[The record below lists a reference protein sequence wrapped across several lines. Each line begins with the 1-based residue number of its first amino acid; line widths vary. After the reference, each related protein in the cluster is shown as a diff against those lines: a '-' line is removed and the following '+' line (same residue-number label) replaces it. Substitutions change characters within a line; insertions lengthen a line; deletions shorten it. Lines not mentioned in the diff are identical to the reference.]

1 MLRYLDLFEEYVCA
15 FLIALMSTLAFA
27 NVVVRY
33 LSDQSLAFT
42 EELIINLFVLAT
54 LLGASMAFKRGAH
67 LGMTFIDSMLPPRGL
82 KVISVL
88 AAFCGVALFAILFYY
103 GVDMVLQEYEN
114 EMVTYSMA
122 LPMWWFG
129 LSVPVGCVFVVVR
142 IIQALFQELRD
153 LNARVEGVK

>member
-1 MLRYLDLFEEYVCA
+1 MRYLDLFEEYMCA
-15 FLIALMSTLAFA
+15 FLIALMATLAFA

-54 LLGASMAFKRGAH
+54 LLGTSLAFKRGAH
-67 LGMTFIDSMLPPRGL
+67 LGMTFIDSLLSPRALRWVAGL
-82 KVISVL
+82 VAV
-88 AAFCGVALFAILFYY
+88 CGVVLFVVLFYF
-103 GVDMVLQEYEN
+103 GLDMVFQEYES

-129 LSVPVGCVFVVVR
+129 LSVPIGSIFVVIRVV
-142 IIQALFQELRD
+142 QAAVVELRA
-153 LNARVEGVK
+153 LNQKVGG